1 MMKVNESMMG
11 NRSSKPGTIDI
22 LLN

>member
-22 LLN
+22 L